1 MTFATT
7 YHKIVRHN
15 PDVDMTDNTT
25 SRVVEGLKASDNN
38 NRRRQSDVVQP
49 LDYETR
55 ELVGD
60 IIENLQ
66 QAKPAPKSFIQKL
79 IKND

>member
-1 MTFATT
+1 
-7 YHKIVRHN
+7 
-15 PDVDMTDNTT
+15 MTDNTT
-25 SRVVEGLKASDNN
+25 SRVVAGLKASDNN
-38 NRRRQSDVVQP
+38 NRRRQSDIVQP
-49 LDYETR
+49 LDYETK